1 MAMSTKEHGSITRET
16 ETAPQ
21 NMLQEICMS
30 VRCNPSRN
38 STCHSFE
45 LIFFLSDSLG
55 SWKEGKRHGFGVFH
69 IKKTGDVYRGNW
81 ERGLKVSCF
90 IVLPEQK
97 KSVRFD

>member
-1 MAMSTKEHGSITRET
+1 MKEHGSITRET

-30 VRCNPSRN
+30 VSCNPSSN
-38 STCHSFE
+38 STCHSFQ

-81 ERGLKVSCF
+81 ERGLKVSRF
-90 IVLPEQK
+90 IVFQANQNC
-97 KSVRFD
+97 VD